1 MVIRI
6 EFSLVYPVA
15 ELKPALTRD
24 QIKDQITNLIESQ
37 IIVALDVSSLAQ
49 AIALVEKLPE
59 VTFWKVGLE
68 LFTSA
73 GADIIK
79 YLKSQDKRV
88 FLDLK
93 LHDIPNTVAA
103 ACRVL
108 AKYEV
113 DFLTVHALGG
123 RAMLQAAQAEIQHTS
138 TQILAVTILT
148 SISEAELS
156 NDLKIP
162 VELEDYVLN
171 LALMAQESGISGLV
185 CSPHELKNLRS
196 HLHPNFCLVTPGIR
210 LADGAV
216 HDQNRVMTPRQAIAN
231 GADYLVIGRPI
242 TAAIN
247 PHQAWTEIS
256 TC

>member
-1 MVIRI
+1 
-6 EFSLVYPVA
+6 
-15 ELKPALTRD
+15 LTKD
-24 QIKDQITNLIESQ
+24 QTHNQITNSIKNQ

-68 LFTSA
+68 LFSSVGT
-73 GADIIK
+73 DIIK
-79 YLKSQDKRV
+79 YLKSQGKSV

-103 ACRVL
+103 TCRVL

-123 RAMLQAAQAEIQHTS
+123 RAMLKAAQAEIKHTS
-138 TQILAVTILT
+138 TRILAVTLLT
-148 SISEAELS
+148 SISAAELEG
-156 NDLKIP
+156 DLKIGL
-162 VELEDYVLN
+162 ELGDYVLT

-210 LADGAV
+210 LADGEV
-216 HDQNRVMTPRQAIAN
+216 HDQNRVMTPKEAIAN

-242 TAAIN
+242 TAAID
-247 PHQAWTEIS
+247 PYQAWTQIS
-256 TC
+256 TS